1 VVLTARGVGKEKMRM
16 ITSRVLGVL
25 TTSVLCLLLIVGTAA
40 AVPTLDFAINA
51 FNPGSI
57 SYAVSGGPLVGS
69 NITIGSVVGG
79 LGTADTATPWNNGV
93 AAVCSG
99 CLLTFTT
106 GNFTGSSATQW
117 FFGSGGTIELVG
129 GVPSAGA
136 GPTLFT
142 GVWTNA
148 SVTQIGGSFK
158 IDGGIFSSSTDANLA
173 SFFGLSGGPGWS
185 GALNLSFLAPGAPG
199 ETFTSSALG
208 SGDAMVS
215 TSVPEPATLLLMGSG
230 LVVIGVVGRRR
241 ARPGHDLSE

>member
-1 VVLTARGVGKEKMRM
+1 MCMCFFFFFQAEDGIRDLYVTGVQTCALP
-16 ITSRVLGVL
+16 I
-25 TTSVLCLLLIVGTAA
+25 
-40 AVPTLDFAINA
+40 
-51 FNPGSI
+51 
-57 SYAVSGGPLVGS
+57 
-69 NITIGSVVGG
+69 
-79 LGTADTATPWNNGV
+79 
-93 AAVCSG
+93 
-99 CLLTFTT
+99 
-106 GNFTGSSATQW
+106 
-117 FFGSGGTIELVG
+117 SGGTIELVG

-215 TSVPEPATLLLMGSG
+215 TSVPE
-230 LVVIGVVGRRR
+230 
-241 ARPGHDLSE
+241 